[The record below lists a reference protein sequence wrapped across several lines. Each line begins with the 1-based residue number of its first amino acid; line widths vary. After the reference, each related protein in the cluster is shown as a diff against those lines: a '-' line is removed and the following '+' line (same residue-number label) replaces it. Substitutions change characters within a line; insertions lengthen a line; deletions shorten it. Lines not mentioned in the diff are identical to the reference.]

1 MVARDAKDALMLVT
15 AVPLLAETRIKLV
28 VLTTA
33 AFDVSLVL
41 LLGER
46 SRIVVI
52 QAALEASWLSIVRL
66 DSDETVY
73 FWFLC

>member
-1 MVARDAKDALMLVT
+1 MLVT
-15 AVPLLAETRIKLV
+15 VVPLLAETRIKLV
-28 VLTTA
+28 MLTTA

-41 LLGER
+41 LFGER

-52 QAALEASWLSIVRL
+52 QAALEACRLSIVRFNP
-66 DSDETVY
+66 DETVH

>member
-1 MVARDAKDALMLVT
+1 MFVA

-28 VLTTA
+28 MLTTA

-41 LLGER
+41 LFGER

-52 QAALEASWLSIVRL
+52 QAALEACWLSIVRFNP
-66 DSDETVY
+66 DETVH